1 MGPRPG
7 PGGCCDGQVCRCSR
21 RLLPLSSPQVQNEV
35 FVMHQVRSPSVLAF
49 HAWYETRNHLW
60 VITELC
66 AGRLDAIVA
75 ADSPLAPEAVQVSPT
90 RAPAIC

>member
-1 MGPRPG
+1 
-7 PGGCCDGQVCRCSR
+7 
-21 RLLPLSSPQVQNEV
+21 
-35 FVMHQVRSPSVLAF
+35 MHQVRSPSVLAF

-75 ADSPLAPEAVQVSPT
+75 ADSPLAPEAVQVSFPSALGCLGLPYGVPVRKLRAEACDT
-90 RAPAIC
+90 RVHSTRCEFVHEP